1 MARQIGLSN
10 QKGVTAS
17 LPKPS
22 ELTEVIPG
30 EGEALPPD
38 QDVDSRLKVTSESDS
53 SRLNVEQEMR

>member
-1 MARQIGLSN
+1 MNRAVN

-30 EGEALPPD
+30 GGEVLAPD
-38 QDVDSRLKVTSESDS
+38 QDVDSSLKVTSESES
-53 SRLNVEQEMR
+53 SRLNAEQR